1 MKNKIEFFFDC
12 SSPWTYL
19 AFKGITDL
27 SKKKDFELLWKP
39 ILVGGIF
46 NTTNPSV
53 YEARK
58 NPNPVKEKIN
68 YYFEDLK
75 DWSNF
80 RNIIINHD
88 GFGEGFSPEVF
99 PVNSVKAIRGAFMF
113 LDHGNI
119 KNYVNSIF
127 YAYWTDGLDISLEEN
142 LIKIVENLDVNPIK
156 FLNFIQQQDTKDRL
170 KDNTQELIDRGGFGS
185 PTFFLN
191 ENKMYFGQDRI
202 TLIERQL

>member
-1 MKNKIEFFFDC
+1 MKNKIEYFFDC

-27 SKKKDFELLWKP
+27 SKKKDFELIWKP

-53 YEARK
+53 YEARN
-58 NPNPVKEKIN
+58 NPNPVKEKLK

-75 DWSNF
+75 DWCRF
-80 RNIIINHD
+80 RDIIINHD
-88 GFGEGFSPEVF
+88 GFGGSFSPKVF
-99 PVNSVKAIRGAFMF
+99 PVNSVKAMRGAFMF
-113 LDHGNI
+113 IDEGGI
-119 KNYVNSIF
+119 ENYVNSIF

-142 LIKIVENLDVNPIK
+142 LIKIIENLDINPNK
-156 FLNFIQQQDTKDRL
+156 FLNFIKQQGTKDRL
-170 KDNTQELIDRGGFGS
+170 KDNTQELVDRGGFGS

-202 TLIERQL
+202 LLIESQL

>member
-1 MKNKIEFFFDC
+1 MKNKIEYFFDC

-27 SKKKDFELLWKP
+27 SKKKDFELIWKP

-53 YEARK
+53 YEARN
-58 NPNPVKEKIN
+58 NPNPVNEKIN

-80 RNIIINHD
+80 RSIIINHD

-99 PVNSVKAIRGAFMF
+99 PVNSVKAMRGAFMF
-113 LDHGNI
+113 LDQGNI

-142 LIKIVENLDVNPIK
+142 LIKIVEI
-156 FLNFIQQQDTKDRL
+156 
-170 KDNTQELIDRGGFGS
+170 
-185 PTFFLN
+185 
-191 ENKMYFGQDRI
+191 
-202 TLIERQL
+202 

>member
-1 MKNKIEFFFDC
+1 MKNKIEYFFDC

-27 SKKKDFELLWKP
+27 STKKNFELIWKP

-53 YEARK
+53 YEARNK
-58 NPNPVKEKIN
+58 TNPVKEKIN
-68 YYFEDLK
+68 YYFKDLK

-88 GFGEGFSPEVF
+88 GFVKGFSPEVF
-99 PVNSVKAIRGAFMF
+99 PVNSVKAMRGAFMF
-113 LDHGNI
+113 LDQGNI

-142 LIKIVENLDVNPIK
+142 LIKIVQNLDVNPNK

-191 ENKMYFGQDRI
+191 ENKMFFGQDRI
-202 TLIERQL
+202 TLIESQL